1 MGNERKIDCPHCKA
15 SLSID
20 KEEENIW
27 FDTGDEVLLVPRE
40 MLKYI
45 EDSQGLIG
53 IT

>member
-1 MGNERKIDCPHCKA
+1 MEDERKIDCPHCKA

-40 MLKYI
+40 LLDYL
-45 EDSQGLIG
+45 EDSVG
-53 IT
+53 ILGIS

>member
-1 MGNERKIDCPHCKA
+1 MANKRMIDCPNCNA
-15 SLSID
+15 SMSID
-20 KEEENIW
+20 NEEENVW

-40 MLKYI
+40 MLKYL